1 MHELHLVVVEL
12 DVDGGPGPDRDG
24 AEGLGDVVHRAQ
36 GQALL
41 LVLYI
46 RQAADQDDGR
56 VFGENRLLEPF
67 QQSEAVYV
75 RHDDVQE
82 NQGEIFPLRL
92 AEALLA
98 LQAYGDLVV
107 IAQNGFQIFSLC
119 PAVFDYQYFI
129 HVFPCSL
136 HVTSAAGAAGSP

>member
-36 GQALL
+36 GEAFL
-41 LVLYI
+41 LVLHI

-56 VFGENRLLEPF
+56 ILGEDRLLEF
-67 QQSEAVYV
+67 LQQREAVYV

-82 NQGEIFPLRL
+82 DQGEVIPLCL
-92 AEALLA
+92 AEAFLA
-98 LQAYGDLVV
+98 FQAYGDLVV
-107 IAQNGFQIFSLC
+107 IAQ
-119 PAVFDYQYFI
+119 D
-129 HVFPCSL
+129 
-136 HVTSAAGAAGSP
+136 